1 MAQIAKLWILCCITI
16 VAAQLSDHQPEEN
29 YYSHNQVSPASDPN
43 NPWANY
49 QNHIQPPH
57 YYAYSNVDRQGIL
70 NSPEGVAIAV
80 VAAGGAV
87 GLGGLGLAVA
97 DTRQTTNR
105 LTQRQDQ
112 ICSNTRD
119 IATQLDAVVQALV
132 STITLSAML
141 APTVAASG
149 RQLPNVEQT
158 FESIRSSIPK
168 VNC

>member
-1 MAQIAKLWILCCITI
+1 MAYITYLWTLCVVSMVT
-16 VAAQLSDHQPEEN
+16 AQLSHNQPEEN
-29 YYSHNQVSPASDPN
+29 YYSHNQVSPASDPS

-57 YYAYSNVDRQGIL
+57 YHTYSNVDRQGIL
-70 NSPEGVAIAV
+70 NNPEGVAIAV

-112 ICSNTRD
+112 ICSNTRE
-119 IATQLDAVVQALV
+119 IATQLNA
-132 STITLSAML
+132 
-141 APTVAASG
+141 
-149 RQLPNVEQT
+149 
-158 FESIRSSIPK
+158 
-168 VNC
+168 